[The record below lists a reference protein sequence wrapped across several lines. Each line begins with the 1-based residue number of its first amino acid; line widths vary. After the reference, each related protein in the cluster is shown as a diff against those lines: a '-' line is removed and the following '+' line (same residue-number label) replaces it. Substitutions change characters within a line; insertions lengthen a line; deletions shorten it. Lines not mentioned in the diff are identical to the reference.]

1 MGILRLILAL
11 AVVVDHAPQSFSV
24 KPVPGDVAVEMFFM
38 ISGFYMA
45 LILSTRYDTSHRGG
59 IGAFYT
65 ARFLRLWPAYAI
77 TAAVL
82 YTWLALIP
90 IVTGHPAVSP
100 FDTPPQ
106 SPLWKA
112 LIGFSNLTMFGQ
124 DVLTLFHVTPQGDVA
139 LTFGPPAKLD
149 DGSQSLGYARIV
161 GQAWSIG
168 AEIWFYLLAPFLI
181 RLKSSSLLALLA
193 ASLALRFVLGEYF
206 GLTIYFFF
214 PAQLGLFVA
223 GMLAYRWR
231 GHMWTGHRIFAF
243 VGLGVLLGILVVFQ
257 FLFPRPEFYKWGVY
271 LLLFIC
277 MPAIFE
283 NFRTNPFDRMIGELS
298 YPIYITHRGIFAIF
312 GALYLK
318 LTGAMPPGVLTLLL
332 VIGASAIIY
341 LAVDAPV
348 DRFRHRLVR
357 SKMRP
362 NTLIEEPAA
371 PPLGSSIAA
380 TLHDL

>member
-82 YTWLALIP
+82 YAWLALIP
-90 IVTGHPAVSP
+90 VVTGHPAASP

-106 SPLWKA
+106 SPLWKV
-112 LIGFSNLTMFGQ
+112 LIGFSNLTMIGQ
-124 DVLTLFHVTPQGDVA
+124 DVLTLFHVSPHGDVA
-139 LTFGPPAKLD
+139 LTFGPPVKLD

-168 AEIWFYLLAPFLI
+168 AEIWFYLLVPFLI
-181 RLKSSSLLALLA
+181 RLRSPILLALLV
-193 ASLALRFVLGEYF
+193 ASLALRFVMGEYF

-214 PAQLGLFVA
+214 PAQIGLFVA

-231 GHMWTGHRIFAF
+231 RNMGVGNRAFAF
-243 VGLGVLLGILVVFQ
+243 TGLAVLLCVLVMFQ
-257 FLFPRPEFYKWGVY
+257 FLFPMPDNYKWGVY

-283 NFRTNPFDRMIGELS
+283 NFKANVFDRLIGELS

-332 VIGASAIIY
+332 VVGASAVIY
-341 LAVDAPV
+341 LTIDAPV

-357 SKMRP
+357 SSLRA
-362 NTLIEEPAA
+362 NTHIAEPAL
-371 PPLGSSIAA
+371 PLGSSIAA
-380 TLHDL
+380 PMHDS